1 MNQTSKLWET
11 RKIIHVDMDSFFASI
26 EIRDKPYLQNKPVAV
41 AGRANERGVLTTCNY
56 IARGFGL
63 HSAMPTKKA
72 IQLCKDLVIVP
83 VNIEKY
89 KKESKEIFKIFK
101 CYSKKIEPVS
111 IDEAYIDVT
120 DSDYCSGNPETM
132 ASQIR
137 SCIQKDFGIT
147 ASAGISI
154 NKLISK
160 ICSDWRKPNNQFSVC
175 DYEISSFI
183 KNVNLKKIPGIGKV
197 NFQKCKNLNMHKCE
211 DMYSCSSDKLSN
223 LFGSY
228 GNNLYNLIRGI
239 DNREIETDRQRKS
252 ISIEDTFNKDIR
264 SLEGCRDNIEKLY
277 NKLLARC
284 HNLEISSNL
293 VKEIFIKIKF
303 NNFESITRQVQCTN
317 LNLNQYI
324 KLFNS
329 NIDVITKPVRL
340 LGVGF
345 TLKQDNANTIQYDIF
360 DR

>member
-1 MNQTSKLWET
+1 
-11 RKIIHVDMDSFFASI
+11 MDSFFASI
-26 EIRDKPYLQNKPVAV
+26 EIRDKPSLQNKPVAV
-41 AGRANERGVLTTCNY
+41 AGKANERGVLTTCNY
-56 IARGFGL
+56 IARKFGL
-63 HSAMPTKKA
+63 HSAMPTKRA

-89 KKESKEIFKIFK
+89 KKESNEIFKIFK

-120 DSDYCSGNPETM
+120 DSDYCSGDPEIM

-137 SCIQKDFGIT
+137 SCIEKDFGIT

-160 ICSDWRKPNNQFSVC
+160 ICSDWKKPNNQYSIC
-175 DYEISSFI
+175 DYEVSSFI

-197 NFQKCKNLNMHKCE
+197 NFEKCKNLNVQVCK
-211 DMYSCSSDKLSN
+211 DMYRYSSNDLSKF
-223 LFGSY
+223 FGSY
-228 GNNLYNLIRGI
+228 GGNLYELIRGI
-239 DNREIETDRQRKS
+239 DNRDIETNRTRKS
-252 ISIEDTFNKDIR
+252 ISVEDTFIKDIQ
-264 SLEGCRDNIEKLY
+264 SIEECKKNIAYLYKKLI
-277 NKLLARC
+277 LRC
-284 HNLEISSNL
+284 QNLEIPMEL
-293 VKEIFIKIKF
+293 TKEIFIKIKF
-303 NNFESITRQVQCTN
+303 NNFETTTRQTKCNN

-324 KLFNS
+324 KLFDS
-329 NIDVITKPVRL
+329 NIDKITRPIRL

-345 TLKQDNANTIQYDIF
+345 TLKQDNGNIIQYDIF